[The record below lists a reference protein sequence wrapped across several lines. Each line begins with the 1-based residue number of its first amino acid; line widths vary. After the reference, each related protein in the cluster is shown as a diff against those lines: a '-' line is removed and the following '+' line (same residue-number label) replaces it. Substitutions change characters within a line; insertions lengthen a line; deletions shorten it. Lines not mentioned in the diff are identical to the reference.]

1 MYDPKLFRYE
11 CGAKI
16 LRRKL
21 WSKIIIMLKSLL
33 VFTILFTPHLALSVQ
48 VDPRIVKTVETN
60 EYSQLITYEQTKSCT
75 IDVSV
80 SKVFSSEY
88 VGGKKYIVPKLFSIR
103 DELGEHLYFEYEYG
117 TVGATFNDALALKA
131 DDEDWVGVMFKGFA
145 QKSNEKTKSYYY
157 SRVFPFNIHYP
168 LQREVLFDPVKRI
181 FIMKSE
187 NDIRYQVV
195 LFLIQED
202 GITLQSFGG
211 AKIYY
216 SDLLKELGVSCS

>member
-1 MYDPKLFRYE
+1 
-11 CGAKI
+11 
-16 LRRKL
+16 
-21 WSKIIIMLKSLL
+21 MLK
-33 VFTILFTPHLALSVQ
+33 PLSVMLTMLFVVYSTYSVE

-80 SKVFSSEY
+80 SKVFSSEH
-88 VGGKKYIVPKLFSIR
+88 VGGNEYIVPKVFSIR

-117 TVGATFNDALALKA
+117 TVGATFNDALALMA
-131 DDEDWVGVMFKGFA
+131 DGEDWVGIMFKGFT

-157 SRVFPFNIHYP
+157 SRFFPFNIHYP
-168 LQREVLFDPVKRI
+168 LQREVLFDSVRKI

-187 NDIRYQVV
+187 NDVRYQVV

-202 GITLQSFGG
+202 GITMQHFGG

-216 SDLLKELGVSCS
+216 SDLLDGLGVSCS